1 MDAFAILGPGSHDR
15 ELELLRSAGLKIII
29 SNDLHA
35 QTADLAVV
43 LGGDGTIHRFL
54 PQLLQAKLPV
64 LLMPCGSGNDLAR
77 ALDISSPQI
86 AADLARA
93 FVRGQAKT
101 RQIDIGIIADER
113 GNSFPFC
120 CVGGVGLDAIAAGF
134 VNRMPRWLRARGGYL
149 LGALRA
155 VFKTR
160 SLRLRICAT

>member
-1 MDAFAILGPGSHDR
+1 MDALAILGPGTHDR

-54 PQLLQAKLPV
+54 PQLLQAKLRV
-64 LLMPCGSGNDLAR
+64 LLMPWGSGNDLAR

-93 FVRGQAKT
+93 FVRGQGIA
-101 RQIDIGIIADER
+101 REIDLGIIAEIR
-113 GNSFPFC
+113 SKSF
-120 CVGGVGLDAIAAGF
+120 
-134 VNRMPRWLRARGGYL
+134 
-149 LGALRA
+149 
-155 VFKTR
+155 VF
-160 SLRLRICAT
+160 